1 MLYALRKLIAFV
13 FLGGIFWFIYRDPA
27 NIGNPVFMNTLGI
40 LVAVFGAF
48 WLFVPSL
55 VVFVRIRR
63 RVAKNLAGY
72 AEWEAKKGDGVMAPI
87 IQKSIRLELE
97 PGELVYMHEKGT
109 FYVAPGTG
117 FDELSVRGVPGD
129 VAFPR
134 MRRLSRKVQRTHFY
148 LTDRRV
154 AFAGKAIGFSMPF
167 SGLRKFA
174 EAPGGLVFDVVRD
187 GQELKIAFTFQ
198 NPLIAAEEVR
208 RVLSGRVSKTAA
220 VPE

>member
-27 NIGNPVFMNTLGI
+27 NIGSPVFMNTLGI

-63 RVAKNLAGY
+63 RVAKNLAGF
-72 AEWEAKKGDGVMAPI
+72 AEWEAKKGDGVMTPI
-87 IQKSIRLELE
+87 VQKSVRIELE
-97 PGELVYMHEKGT
+97 KDELVFMHEKGT
-109 FYVAPGTG
+109 FYVAPKTG
-117 FDELSVRGVPGD
+117 FDDISVRGVPGD

-134 MRRLSRKVQRTHFY
+134 MRRLSRKIQRIHFY
-148 LTDRRV
+148 LTDRRM
-154 AFAGKAIGFSMPF
+154 AFVGKALGVSMPF
-167 SGLRKFA
+167 SAVRKFT
-174 EAPGGLVFDVVRD
+174 ETPGGLVFDVERD
-187 GQELKIAFTFQ
+187 GRELHIAFTFQ

-208 RVLSGRVSKTAA
+208 RVLSGRISRTA
-220 VPE
+220 VTKP